1 MKNKEHYGLVT
12 AISMIIGIT
21 IGSGIFFKVDDIL
34 VETGGNIWLGAL
46 VFTIGAFC
54 VIFGS
59 ISLSQLASRVTN
71 NQGVISYYEEFI
83 SKKAANAFG
92 WFQLFVYF
100 PTIGAV
106 VSWVA
111 GIYTLSLLG
120 MKASLNL
127 QTMIAF
133 IYISF
138 FFTLNYL
145 SYKAGARFQNLTT
158 IAKMIPLIG
167 IALISLF
174 WTDSP
179 MLIENGNS
187 LINES
192 SLKSIRW
199 LGALA
204 PIAFS
209 FDGWIV
215 STSITQEVKNHKKN
229 MPIALTVGPILV
241 LFIYLS
247 FYFGMIKIV
256 GKDYILAAGD
266 QAIIQV
272 GHLLFGQIGE
282 KILLVF
288 ILLAVLGV
296 VNGLSL
302 GYIRLPQILASKQM
316 IPQSEKIKRIN
327 PKKGLSPYS
336 AFFAYLLTVLWLVIH
351 YLSQKWNLL
360 RGGDVSEI
368 AIVFSY
374 LAYASL
380 YFKVILLKRK
390 GDIESNFLGFIA
402 PILGIIGSFIILV
415 GGLFSNPFYGPIFL
429 TFSGLVSLAGYS
441 YQSRLKKR

>member
-1 MKNKEHYGLVT
+1 MKNKEHYGLAT

-127 QTMIAF
+127 QTLIAF

-158 IAKMIPLIG
+158 IAKMIP
-167 IALISLF
+167 
-174 WTDSP
+174 
-179 MLIENGNS
+179 
-187 LINES
+187 
-192 SLKSIRW
+192 
-199 LGALA
+199 
-204 PIAFS
+204 
-209 FDGWIV
+209 
-215 STSITQEVKNHKKN
+215 
-229 MPIALTVGPILV
+229 
-241 LFIYLS
+241 
-247 FYFGMIKIV
+247 
-256 GKDYILAAGD
+256 
-266 QAIIQV
+266 
-272 GHLLFGQIGE
+272 
-282 KILLVF
+282 
-288 ILLAVLGV
+288 
-296 VNGLSL
+296 
-302 GYIRLPQILASKQM
+302 
-316 IPQSEKIKRIN
+316 
-327 PKKGLSPYS
+327 
-336 AFFAYLLTVLWLVIH
+336 
-351 YLSQKWNLL
+351 
-360 RGGDVSEI
+360 
-368 AIVFSY
+368 
-374 LAYASL
+374 
-380 YFKVILLKRK
+380 
-390 GDIESNFLGFIA
+390 
-402 PILGIIGSFIILV
+402 
-415 GGLFSNPFYGPIFL
+415 
-429 TFSGLVSLAGYS
+429 
-441 YQSRLKKR
+441 